1 MLGEPLKKKKTVLI
15 QETGIEKKDKE
26 FDWRDRLKNWKQMQ
40 QTEGAVTGFDEQ
52 LKMPPLVH

>member
-1 MLGEPLKKKKTVLI
+1 MLDTQIKRKKTVLV

-40 QTEGAVTGFDEQ
+40 QTEGAVTGFDE
-52 LKMPPLVH
+52 